1 MTWGHEIIDISSSAD
16 GLWHEIID
24 KSSSAAGQGHE
35 IFDKNSSADGLGHEV
50 VDKNSS
56 ADGLGHEID
65 DKNSSADG
73 LGRTVRL
80 QCRCI
85 WRRRKNLNLS
95 ACLWFV
101 LASALKTV
109 RIRSTSWEKNWV
121 CFW

>member
-1 MTWGHEIIDISSSAD
+1 MGEEIV
-16 GLWHEIID
+16 E
-24 KSSSAAGQGHE
+24 
-35 IFDKNSSADGLGHEV
+35 KNRGADGLGQEI
-50 VDKNSS
+50 DENKNS
-56 ADGLGHEID
+56 ADDLGHEIA
-65 DKNSSADG
+65 DKNNSADG

-109 RIRSTSWEKNWV
+109 RIRSTSWERFWV